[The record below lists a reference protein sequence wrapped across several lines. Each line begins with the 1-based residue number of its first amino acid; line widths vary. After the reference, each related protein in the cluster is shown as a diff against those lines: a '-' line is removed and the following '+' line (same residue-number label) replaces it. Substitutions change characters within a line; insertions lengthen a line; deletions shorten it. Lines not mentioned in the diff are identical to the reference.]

1 MGRHSIAEEIYDN
14 EFKINFGVP
23 DSVRSVDGTMHN
35 PALGSSIQLFEREP
49 SLEEQQRRFEVREWL
64 VFICVIILAMMDSFN
79 ATILIPALPDL
90 ANTFA
95 KPLASTFWVNT
106 VYLLFGASSQL
117 YFTMMSEVF
126 SHGPVCIIAVVLSTI
141 GTGICCGSMSL
152 VELVIGRMV
161 QGIGGGGAMSLC
173 FVIMTETAPESIQSR
188 YSCYILLT
196 RMCGGI
202 LGPIIGGL
210 FVDNANWRW
219 TFYFNFIFCALGL
232 LAIPF
237 AVDLRA
243 LKHIPLRKLRIL
255 DWSGATLAFLGL
267 GTILVGLSWGG
278 SLYRWRD
285 WQTIVPLAV
294 GAVIL
299 LALLFWESK
308 WALHPQFGRRVFR
321 SRVMVMT
328 HLGCFLHGFVVF
340 AHFQFFPLYFMSTHY
355 MSTTLS
361 GLTLLAMV
369 GIAIAPAT
377 VVGIILAK
385 ELRCTQWII
394 SGGWILTSL
403 ASGCSIL
410 LDSTTPTVAWVF
422 LLFAAGLGHGLLLAS
437 YNVRIQN
444 LPRDEDCSLST
455 LPTTMSYY
463 MRAWGMAVAVPVGG
477 VVLLNFFGNGLAS
490 VDLDR
495 AIVNYANGHLILMK
509 DVSMTSEQRE
519 AVTIVSVGAFQA
531 VWDLITGVAILG
543 GVSSG
548 FLWRKKIM

>member
-14 EFKINFGVP
+14 ESKINFGVP
-23 DSVRSVDGTMHN
+23 DSVRSMDGMMHN
-35 PALGSSIQLFEREP
+35 PALGSSIQLFESDP
-49 SLEEQQRRFEVREWL
+49 STEEQQRRLEVREWL
-64 VFICVIILAMMDSFN
+64 VFICIVILAMMDSFN

-90 ANTFA
+90 ANIFE

-106 VYLLFGASSQL
+106 VYLLSGASSQL
-117 YFTMMSEVF
+117 YFPMMSEVF
-126 SHGPVCIIAVVLSTI
+126 SNGPVWIIAVVLATI

-152 VELVIGRMV
+152 AELIIGRMI
-161 QGIGGGGAMSLC
+161 QGIGGGGATSLC
-173 FVIMTETAPESIQSR
+173 FVIMTETAPESIHSR

-196 RMCGGI
+196 RMCGCI
-202 LGPIIGGL
+202 LGPVIGGL
-210 FVDNANWRW
+210 FVDNADWRW
-219 TFYFNFIFCALGL
+219 AFYFNFIFCALGL

-243 LKHIPLRKLRIL
+243 LEHIPLRKLRVL
-255 DWSGATLAFLGL
+255 DWPGATFAVLGL

-278 SLYRWRD
+278 SSYRWGS

-299 LALLFWESK
+299 LVLLFYETK

-321 SRVMVMT
+321 SRMMVMT

-340 AHFQFFPLYFMSTHY
+340 CHLQFFPLYLISTHY

-361 GLTLLAMV
+361 GIALLAMV
-369 GIAIAPAT
+369 GLAIAPAT
-377 VVGIILAK
+377 VVGVILAR
-385 ELRCTQWII
+385 ESRCTQWII
-394 SGGWILTSL
+394 SGGWILTAL

-410 LDSTTPTVAWVF
+410 LDTSTPTVAWVF
-422 LLFAAGLGHGLLLAS
+422 LLFTAGLGHGLLLSS

-444 LPRDEDCSLST
+444 LPKDGDGSLST

-490 VDLDR
+490 VGLDR
-495 AIVNYANGHLILMK
+495 DMVNSTNGYLILMK
-509 DVSMTSEQRE
+509 EVNMTSKQRE
-519 AVTIVSVGAFQA
+519 AVTIVSVASFQA

-543 GVSSG
+543 GISSG
-548 FLWRKKIM
+548 FLWRK

>member
-14 EFKINFGVP
+14 ESKINFGVP
-23 DSVRSVDGTMHN
+23 DSVRSMDGAMHN

-64 VFICVIILAMMDSFN
+64 VFICIIILAMMDSFN

-117 YFTMMSEVF
+117 YFAMMSEVF
-126 SHGPVCIIAVVLSTI
+126 SHGPVWIIAVVVATI

-152 VELVIGRMV
+152 VELIIGRMI

-173 FVIMTETAPESIQSR
+173 FVIMTETAPESIHSR

-219 TFYFNFIFCALGL
+219 AFYFNFIFCALGL

-267 GTILVGLSWGG
+267 GTILAGLSWGG
-278 SLYRWRD
+278 SSYRWRD
-285 WQTIVPLAV
+285 WQTIVPLVV

-321 SRVMVMT
+321 SRVMAMT

-340 AHFQFFPLYFMSTHY
+340 AHLQFFPLYFMSTHY
-355 MSTTLS
+355 MSATLS

-394 SGGWILTSL
+394 SSGWILTSL

-410 LDSTTPTVAWVF
+410 LDSSTPTVAWVF
-422 LLFAAGLGHGLLLAS
+422 LLFTAGLGHGLLLAS

-477 VVLLNFFGNGLAS
+477 VVLLNFFGNGFAS

-495 AIVNYANGHLILMK
+495 AIVNSANGYLILMK
-509 DVSMTSEQRE
+509 DVSMTSEQRQ

-543 GVSSG
+543 GISSG